1 MKESIIKIRKLCKR
15 FGNQEVL
22 KELDLDIPKGMIT
35 VIIGRSGGGKSVLL
49 KHIIGLLKP
58 DSGEIYI
65 DGIDIAKESD
75 DKLNEVRKR
84 FGMLFQEGALFDSMT
99 IEENVAFPLT
109 EHTKLS
115 HKEIEERTKEVLAM
129 VGLTGAEK
137 KYPSEIS
144 GGMRKRAGLARAI
157 IAKPDI
163 ILFDEPTSGLDP
175 IMSAHIDNL
184 IVEIQ
189 KRLNVTCIIISHDIQ
204 STFRIAHKI
213 AMLYDGKI
221 IAEGTPEEMKTLDN
235 PFLKQF
241 IEGSSKGPIQVV
253 DNE

>member
-1 MKESIIKIRKLCKR
+1 MEDNIIKIRKLSKR
-15 FGNQEVL
+15 FGTQEVL
-22 KELDLDIPKGMIT
+22 KELDLDIPKGQIT

-58 DSGEIYI
+58 DSGEILI
-65 DGIDIAKESD
+65 DGIDIAKEPE

-99 IEENVAFPLT
+99 IEENVAFPLL
-109 EHTKLS
+109 EHTNLS
-115 HKEIEERTKEVLAM
+115 DKEIEERTKEVLAM
-129 VGLTGAEK
+129 VGLIGAEK

-184 IVEIQ
+184 IVDIQ

-221 IAEGTPEEMKTLDN
+221 IAEGTPDVMRTIDN
-235 PFLKQF
+235 PYLRQF
-241 IEGSSKGPIQVV
+241 IEGSSQGPIQVV

>member
-1 MKESIIKIRKLCKR
+1 MKESIIKIRKLCKK

>member
-1 MKESIIKIRKLCKR
+1 MEESIIKIRKLCKK

-115 HKEIEERTKEVLAM
+115 HEEIEERTKEVLAM

>member
-1 MKESIIKIRKLCKR
+1 MEENIIKIRNLFKK

-22 KELDLDIPKGMIT
+22 KGVNLDIPKGKIT

-49 KHIIGLLKP
+49 KHIIGLIKP
-58 DSGEIYI
+58 DSGEIYV
-65 DGIDIAKESD
+65 DGINIAKE
-75 DKLNEVRKR
+75 KENTLNEIRKR

-99 IEENVAFPLT
+99 IEENVAFPLV
-109 EHTKLS
+109 EHTKMS
-115 HKEIEERTKEVLAM
+115 IEDIKRRTQEVLSL

-157 IAKPDI
+157 ISNPDI

-175 IMSAHIDNL
+175 IMAAHIDNL
-184 IVEIQ
+184 IVNIQ
-189 KRLNVTCIIISHDIQ
+189 KKLNVTCIIISHDIQ

-213 AMLYDGKI
+213 AMLYDGVI
-221 IAEGTPEEMKTLDN
+221 IAEGAPDYMKSLDN
-235 PFLKQF
+235 PYLKQF
-241 IEGSSKGPIQVV
+241 IEGSSTGPIQVV

>member
-1 MKESIIKIRKLCKR
+1 MEENIIKIRNLSKR
-15 FGNQEVL
+15 FGSQEVL
-22 KELDLDIPKGMIT
+22 KELNLDIPRGQIT

-58 DSGEIYI
+58 DSGEIYV
-65 DGIDIAKESD
+65 DGIDIVKED
-75 DKLNEVRKR
+75 ENNLNEIRKR

-99 IEENVAFPLT
+99 IEENVAFPLV
-109 EHTKLS
+109 EHTKMS
-115 HKEIEERTKEVLAM
+115 HKEIEERTKEVLAL

-157 IAKPDI
+157 IANPDI

-175 IMSAHIDNL
+175 IMSAHIDSL
-184 IVEIQ
+184 IVDIQ
-189 KRLNVTCIIISHDIQ
+189 KKLNVTCIIISHDIQ

-213 AMLYDGKI
+213 AMLYEGKI
-221 IAEGTPEEMKTLDN
+221 IAEGTPEVMRTLDN
-235 PFLKQF
+235 PYLRQF

>member
-1 MKESIIKIRKLCKR
+1 MEESIIKIRKLSKR
-15 FGNQEVL
+15 FGTQEVL
-22 KELDLDIPKGMIT
+22 RELDLDIPKGMIT

-49 KHIIGLLKP
+49 KHIIGLIKP

-65 DGIDIAKESD
+65 DGINIVKEPE
-75 DKLNEVRKR
+75 DKLNEIRKR

-99 IEENVAFPLT
+99 IEENVAFPLV

-115 HKEIEERTKEVLAM
+115 HKEIKERTKEVLAL

-213 AMLYDGKI
+213 AMLFEGKI
-221 IAEGTPEEMKTLDN
+221 IAEGTPDVMRALDN
-235 PFLKQF
+235 PYLKQF
-241 IEGSSKGPIQVV
+241 IEGLSEGPIQVV

>member
-1 MKESIIKIRKLCKR
+1 MEESIIKIRKLCKK

-99 IEENVAFPLT
+99 IEENVAFPLM